1 MGHRG
6 WGANLP
12 YCREDGCG
20 RRAYLDDLCY
30 VCDAA
35 LFNEWLPKLLRGS
48 PARHQHTAA
57 VANPAVAPAAAP
69 AVADPTVAAPAVA
82 APAAAAQFDDAA
94 LPRVKAAPPNA
105 AVAQQLP
112 AVGIGTAANPPS
124 PPPRRVPAVTP
135 AVADPAVAAQAAAA
149 PAPRGLKAG
158 PPHILAAAAAAKAAA
173 AAEEELARQ
182 SSAPLQD
189 FMGNPALA
197 GLCMGFL
204 YGDGWGQQC
213 HCTRCK
219 RPWLNAGWVCP
230 VEYQRRTYLQH
241 LDRMFHLAGYT
252 TPELCYVDWGA
263 AVRQLHDMETDEI
276 PLDPR
281 VLVEFARASCRRVR
295 EELHEMYPGERF
307 LDEPYPD
314 DDIFDDVGEVHPDEL
329 DAVPPGAPRSRH
341 AQQF

>member
-6 WGANLP
+6 DGANLP
-12 YCREDGCG
+12 YCGEDGCG
-20 RRAYLDDLCY
+20 RRAYLGDLCY

-35 LFNEWLPKLLRGS
+35 FFNEWAPKLLCG
-48 PARHQHTAA
+48 
-57 VANPAVAPAAAP
+57 
-69 AVADPTVAAPAVA
+69 
-82 APAAAAQFDDAA
+82 
-94 LPRVKAAPPNA
+94 LP
-105 AVAQQLP
+105 
-112 AVGIGTAANPPS
+112 
-124 PPPRRVPAVTP
+124 
-135 AVADPAVAAQAAAA
+135 
-149 PAPRGLKAG
+149 
-158 PPHILAAAAAAKAAA
+158 
-173 AAEEELARQ
+173 ARQ
-182 SSAPLQD
+182 SSTPLQDFMGNPLQD

-197 GLCMGFL
+197 GLCMGFVH
-204 YGDGWGQQC
+204 GDGWEQQC

-241 LDRMFHLAGYT
+241 LDRMFRLAGYT
-252 TPELCYVDWGA
+252 APDLCYVDWGA

-314 DDIFDDVGEVHPDEL
+314 DEIFDDVGDMHPDEL
-329 DAVPPGAPRSRH
+329 DAVPPGVPRSRH
-341 AQQF
+341 AQF

>member
-1 MGHRG
+1 LG
-6 WGANLP
+6 L
-12 YCREDGCG
+12 Y
-20 RRAYLDDLCY
+20 DD
-30 VCDAA
+30 D
-35 LFNEWLPKLLRGS
+35 PPPHPRTG
-48 PARHQHTAA
+48 A

-82 APAAAAQFDDAA
+82 APAAAAQFDAALPRVKAAPPNVAAQLNAA

-241 LDRMFHLAGYT
+241 LDRMFRLAGYT
-252 TPELCYVDWGA
+252 TPDLCYVNWDA

-314 DDIFDDVGEVHPDEL
+314 DEIFDDVGEMRPDEL
-329 DAVPPGAPRSRH
+329 DAVPPGMPRSRH

>member
-6 WGANLP
+6 DGANLP
-12 YCREDGCG
+12 YCGEDGCG
-20 RRAYLDDLCY
+20 RRAYLVDLCY

-35 LFNEWLPKLLRGS
+35 LFNEWLPKLLCGS
-48 PARHQHTAA
+48 PARQSSTPLQEDFMG
-57 VANPAVAPAAAP
+57 NPLQDFMGKPALAGLCMEFLYG
-69 AVADPTVAAPAVA
+69 DG
-82 APAAAAQFDDAA
+82 AA
-94 LPRVKAAPPNA
+94 LFNER
-105 AVAQQLP
+105 LP
-112 AVGIGTAANPPS
+112 KLLRGTP
-124 PPPRRVPAVTP
+124 V
-135 AVADPAVAAQAAAA
+135 
-149 PAPRGLKAG
+149 
-158 PPHILAAAAAAKAAA
+158 
-173 AAEEELARQ
+173 RQ

-241 LDRMFHLAGYT
+241 LDRMFRLAGYT
-252 TPELCYVDWGA
+252 APDLCYVDWGA

-295 EELHEMYPGERF
+295 EELNEMYPGERF

-314 DDIFDDVGEVHPDEL
+314 DDIFDDVGEMHPDEL
-329 DAVPPGAPRSRH
+329 DAVPPGAPRSRD
-341 AQQF
+341 AQF